1 MAEEKE
7 KPLTR
12 EDVLRLIKENSGT
25 ANRLDL
31 SGKVFEENID
41 LRGFDLRGIILES
54 AVFKFKLPEPSTGEH
69 TKLGEDELLRR
80 MGAHFEEVNLSDAH
94 LRGVKLEEAHL
105 EKASLINSDL
115 EGAFLSH
122 AHLERANLMYANFK
136 RAQLDGAHLE
146 EADLSFAD
154 FAGALLGAAQLD
166 GATLAE
172 TNLDGTF
179 LYLADLTRAYLS
191 YPIRLSSNTDIQHV
205 NWGNYILGEE
215 INGQFRWA
223 ENTYRQLKTW
233 YAEHGRN
240 DIAAKFYYR
249 EMEARR
255 KEAGWSWNPNW
266 GRHRLALEILRALF
280 GYGEHWERVFY
291 WMALVI
297 FGSAAAYYVSGEL
310 NLLYSL
316 YFSVISFTSL
326 GYGKWVD
333 ITPPGWVLALGAF
346 QSFTGVFL
354 MALLLVTFFRKWTR

>member
-1 MAEEKE
+1 MAEEEE

-12 EDVLRLIKENSGT
+12 EDVLRLIQENGGT
-25 ANRLDL
+25 AKKLHL

-41 LRGFDLRGIILES
+41 LRGFDLREVILEN
-54 AVFKFKLPEPSTGEH
+54 AVFKFKLREPSTQEDPGLAEH
-69 TKLGEDELLRR
+69 ESLRE
-80 MGAHFEEVNLSDAH
+80 MGAHFEEANLSGAD
-94 LRGVKLEEAHL
+94 LRGARLQEAHF
-105 EKASLINSDL
+105 EKASLTHSNL
-115 EGAFLSH
+115 EEAFLSN
-122 AHLERANLMYANFK
+122 AHLERANLMYADFK
-136 RAQLDGAHLE
+136 GAKLGGAHLRQ
-146 EADLSFAD
+146 ADLSFAD
-154 FAGALLGAAQLD
+154 FAGANLGAAQLS

-179 LYLADLTRAYLS
+179 LYLADLTSTYLS
-191 YPIRLSSNTDIQHV
+191 YPIRLSFDTDIQHV
-205 NWGNYILGEE
+205 SWGDYILGEE

-223 ENTYRQLKTW
+223 EDTYRQLKTW

-255 KEAGWSWNPNW
+255 KEATWSWNPNW